1 MKKLLAAI
9 LCLSFLLVGCSQ
21 PDNRS
26 TDEKFIDALK
36 SGLVARWKIA
46 DDNSALTPDYDN
58 LAKAELNYIE
68 SFKDEDFENKEL
80 QKLVKDY
87 VDLIEQT
94 QEISSLAETNYDAF
108 STQYNQIYYERLND
122 LRLINDINK
131 LEFEQSNDQ
140 KNMDDLLYQ
149 ADVNNAVEELKEKF
163 QFELADEHSDTEL
176 DYYYATY
183 EAIVT
188 NDTDIAFNSF
198 NGIVNEIGEDS
209 VIFEQGYINAD
220 NWKPGETR
228 KFDLFVDQPVK
239 DFSITEIT
247 YSDSVTQNYQTIK
260 F

>member
-1 MKKLLAAI
+1 
-9 LCLSFLLVGCSQ
+9 
-21 PDNRS
+21 
-26 TDEKFIDALK
+26 
-36 SGLVARWKIA
+36 
-46 DDNSALTPDYDN
+46 
-58 LAKAELNYIE
+58 
-68 SFKDEDFENKEL
+68 
-80 QKLVKDY
+80 
-87 VDLIEQT
+87 
-94 QEISSLAETNYDAF
+94 
-108 STQYNQIYYERLND
+108 
-122 LRLINDINK
+122 
-131 LEFEQSNDQ
+131 
-140 KNMDDLLYQ
+140 MDDLLYQ

-220 NWKPGETR
+220 NWMPGETR